1 MQRSTDKNFM
11 LIHVSTR
18 STRRKID
25 CERGISKS
33 LNKNDQK
40 VLCKSIQNFLSN
52 HNSTHETTPFAD
64 QRKRRNE
71 QSREQ
76 MSKKREQLRK
86 PENKNQREA
95 FLLKQRQ
102 YFREYRQ
109 KMRKNKEWHENYKQ
123 KDNARRMEQR
133 KRARIMKILEKAKQN
148 AISD

>member
-1 MQRSTDKNFM
+1 
-11 LIHVSTR
+11 
-18 STRRKID
+18 
-25 CERGISKS
+25 
-33 LNKNDQK
+33 
-40 VLCKSIQNFLSN
+40 
-52 HNSTHETTPFAD
+52 
-64 QRKRRNE
+64 
-71 QSREQ
+71 

-109 KMRKNKEWHENYKQ
+109 KMRENKEWHENYKQ

-148 AISD
+148 AISE